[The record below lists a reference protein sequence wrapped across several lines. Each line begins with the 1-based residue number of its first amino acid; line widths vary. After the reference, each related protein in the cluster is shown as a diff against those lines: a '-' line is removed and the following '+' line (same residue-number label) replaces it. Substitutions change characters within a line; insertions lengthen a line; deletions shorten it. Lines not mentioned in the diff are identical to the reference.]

1 VITRKA
7 TQVTWDTVRQ
17 IALALPGAEESSSY
31 GTPACK
37 VKGKLF
43 ARFHQ
48 DGESLVVRIEF
59 ADRETLMAADPE
71 TFYITDHYLNYPW
84 ILVRL
89 ANACHDQL
97 SDLLKQA
104 WRLVA
109 PKALVAK
116 FYGLVD

>member
-1 VITRKA
+1 MPRKKSIDYETA
-7 TQVTWDTVRQ
+7 RR
-17 IALALPGAEESSSY
+17 IASRLPGVEESTSY

-43 ARFHQ
+43 LRFHQ
-48 DGESLVVRIEF
+48 DGESLVVRIDPAE
-59 ADRETLMAADPE
+59 REILMESDPE

-89 ANACHDQL
+89 ASVREDQL
-97 SDLLKQA
+97 SDLLTEA

-109 PKALVAK
+109 PPRLVAN
-116 FYGLVD
+116 FYGFAE